1 MEQILNFL
9 PLTEEERAAFEAA
22 APGVPQIFRP
32 VESTRFVPAAPAEE
46 YATATVILGCA
57 PVAAVAGAG
66 RLKWLQTW
74 SAGVDPYLKPGV
86 LREGAALTSAV
97 GAYGQAVSEHM
108 FAMLLA
114 LCKRLHQY
122 RDTQSRG
129 CWAPLGEVR
138 TLAGATV
145 LVAGTGISVPPLHC
159 WQREWADTVGLRRT
173 PSRAAVGIDG
183 NHPLSALDQWLPRA
197 DVVALALPH
206 SPETEHLMDRRRIQ
220 AMKRDAILLNAGR
233 GTAVDCMARRR
244 LWRKAISGARG
255 WTSPIRSPCR
265 RASALA
271 CGKLPDHAPCGWRG
285 PSPGHPGAGGADR
298 AGKPAPLSGRRS
310 AAKPDEIENCPPF
323 LPKGGQ
329 FVL

>member
-9 PLTEEERAAFEAA
+9 PLTEEERVAFEAA

-46 YATATVILGCA
+46 YAAATVILGCA

-145 LVAGTGISVPPLHC
+145 LVAGTGDIGSAFALLAKGMGAH
-159 WQREWADTVGLRRT
+159 TVGLRRT
-173 PSRAAVGIDG
+173 PSRAAMGVDEMY
-183 NHPLSALDQWLPRA
+183 PLSALDQWLPRA

-233 GTAVDCMARRR
+233 GTAVDCMALAEAMAEGHLWGAGLDVTDPEPLPEGHL
-244 LWRKAISGARG
+244 LWRVENCLI
-255 WTSPIRSPCR
+255 TP
-265 RASALA
+265 
-271 CGKLPDHAPCGWRG
+271 HV
-285 PSPGHPGAGGADR
+285 AGGDHLPVIRERVVQIALENLR
-298 AGKPAPLSGRRS
+298 RYLAGEALQNRMK
-310 AAKPDEIENCPPF
+310 
-323 LPKGGQ
+323 
-329 FVL
+329 